1 MLYFLKMMR
10 ERSFELCIKL
20 AKFGSKNSNGSNKR
34 DKIERMAVKNA
45 DSTVPQKWR
54 ERTITVKNLK
64 IEKKCYSLSFYKMAS
79 SLLASELM
87 FTKFIFLNSAI
98 GKGRERWCI
107 R

>member
-1 MLYFLKMMR
+1 MR

-54 ERTITVKNLK
+54 EKNNNRKKLK
-64 IEKKCYSLSFYKMAS
+64 IEKKKCYSLSFYKMAFK
-79 SLLASELM
+79 LAS
-87 FTKFIFLNSAI
+87 
-98 GKGRERWCI
+98 
-107 R
+107 